1 MAARGTDVL
10 AVIRTIFPAPMEVS
24 NRRGRWIFSLKDGD
38 DAVLRRALALPV
50 APPSGLEDGV
60 QTGQLPIDGWE
71 IHIDTGLDERGGETT
86 RQGQPIRRRRRISS
100 RILFAVR
107 GVHQGGEMEIA

>member
-1 MAARGTDVL
+1 MYGRSGADVL
-10 AVIRTIFPAPMEVS
+10 AVIQDDLPGADGGLKQT
-24 NRRGRWIFSLKDGD
+24 GRWIFSLKDGD

-71 IHIDTGLDERGGETT
+71 IHIDTGLDERGGDHPA
-86 RQGQPIRRRRRISS
+86 GQPIPQAPADLIQNS
-100 RILFAVR
+100 LAVR